1 VGLFKGFLL
10 KIWTIANQKGGVGKT
25 TTVASLAGAL
35 AKRGKRVLMID
46 TDPHASLGYYLGID
60 SEEVPASLYDL
71 FLNHKSFSRDTVL
84 AHILPTKVEGIDLL
98 PATMALATLDR
109 SLGHQEGMGLILK
122 KLLALLEADYDI
134 ALIDCPP
141 VLGVLM
147 VNALAASQHIIVPVQ
162 TEFLAIKG
170 LDRMVKTMT
179 LMGRSKNTNYSYSI
193 VPTMYDRRTKASPAA
208 LNQLSEDYGDVLW
221 QDVIPVDTKFRDA
234 SLAHLPASHYAG
246 HSRGVKAYDR
256 LLDYLLSKEFAH
268 VKLS

>member
-1 VGLFKGFLL
+1 M

-60 SEEVPASLYDL
+60 SEEVPGSLYDL
-71 FLNHKSFSRDTVL
+71 FLSHKTMTRAQVEQ
-84 AHILPTKVEGIDLL
+84 HIVSTEVEGIDLL
-98 PATMALATLDR
+98 PSTMALATLDR
-109 SLGHQEGMGLILK
+109 SLGHQEGMGLILT
-122 KLLALLEADYDI
+122 KLLALVEDKYDVAI
-134 ALIDCPP
+134 IDCPP

-179 LMGRSKNTNYSYSI
+179 LMGRSKKTQYSYTI
-193 VPTMYDRRTKASPAA
+193 IPTMYDRRTKASSAA
-208 LNQLSEDYGDVLW
+208 LQQLGKDYPNVLW

-234 SLAHLPASHYAG
+234 SLAHLPASHYAP
-246 HSRGVKAYDR
+246 HTRGVKAYNR
-256 LLDYLLSKEFAH
+256 LLDYLLNKEFAH